1 MSFVRTQHQWVYPP
15 QQVSRDRLKE
25 LVGALQEFKPGL
37 ATTSRVTKA
46 WAISYGKITDEQ
58 GPDCWKVVDSHPL
71 SGLEHVH
78 VELLLTASE
87 KESCEL
93 HVEFRPE
100 HIALS
105 VSDIQTGWGKSV
117 FEDMRHLLDKIG
129 LTSKGL
135 KQRVRRAYALLVIL
149 QNPLMVV
156 AAGVFALWVS
166 EGGTAFLFA
175 SLGLFV
181 AGAMPAA
188 TNAYRFFVPRRPA
201 PLMVDGPMATRAF
214 PWVEAG
220 TVVAFLQGVLTL
232 AKELSATLW

>member
-1 MSFVRTQHQWVYPP
+1 MSFVRTQHQWAYSP
-15 QQVSRDRLKE
+15 QQVSRDQFKE
-25 LVGALQEFKPGL
+25 LVAALQEFKPGL
-37 ATTSRVTKA
+37 STKSRITKA
-46 WAISYGKITDEQ
+46 RAISYGKITDQQ

-87 KESCEL
+87 NESCEL
-93 HVEFRPE
+93 HVEFRSE
-100 HIALS
+100 HIVLS

-129 LTSKGL
+129 VTSTGL
-135 KQRVRRAYALLVIL
+135 KHWMRRAYAFLVIL

-156 AAGVFALWVS
+156 AAGVFALWTS
-166 EGGTAFLFA
+166 EGGAGFLFA

-181 AGAMPAA
+181 AGVMPAA
-188 TNAYRFFVPRRPA
+188 ANVFRFFVPKRTV
-201 PLMVDGPMATRAF
+201 PLMVDGPTATRAF

-220 TVVAFLQGVLTL
+220 AVVAFLQGVLTL
-232 AKELSATLW
+232 AKELSAKLW

>member
-15 QQVSRDRLKE
+15 QQVSRDELKE
-25 LVGALQEFKPGL
+25 LVAALQEFKPGL

-46 WAISYGKITDEQ
+46 RAISYGKITDEQ

-93 HVEFRPE
+93 HVEFRSE

-117 FEDMRHLLDKIG
+117 FEDMRHLLDNIG
-129 LTSKGL
+129 VTSKGL
-135 KQRVRRAYALLVIL
+135 KHLMRRAYALLVIL

-156 AAGVFALWVS
+156 AVGVFALWVS
-166 EGGTAFLFA
+166 EGGSAFLFA
-175 SLGLFV
+175 ALGLFV
-181 AGAMPAA
+181 AGATPSA
-188 TNAYRFFVPRRPA
+188 TNAYRFFVPKKPV
-201 PLMVDGPMATRAF
+201 PLMVDGPTATRAF

-220 TVVAFLQGVLTL
+220 AVVAFLQGVLTL